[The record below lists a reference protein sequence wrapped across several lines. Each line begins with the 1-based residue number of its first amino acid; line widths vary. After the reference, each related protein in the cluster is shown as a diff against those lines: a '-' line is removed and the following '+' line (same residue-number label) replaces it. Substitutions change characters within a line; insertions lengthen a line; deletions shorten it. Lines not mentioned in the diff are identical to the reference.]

1 MAGFLAIYETGA
13 ILRGLELVGV
23 VFCAILLSNAWRIIL
38 PRKRARADFDY
49 GMQNIAK
56 QAVERAKKELKIDLD
71 FSPESIDQVEK
82 ILREIHERHA
92 DSPLNEEEISV
103 LALRWGA
110 YIGETLKRV
119 RSGKWQRDSE
129 RIVPGTSPVVFGRG
143 NEAFPRSW
151 AYKRIVN
158 GPEDNIVFKFRVLV
172 DPQLRDHISAS
183 PQATHKD

>member
-1 MAGFLAIYETGA
+1 MAGFSAIYETGA

-49 GMQNIAK
+49 GMQIIAK
-56 QAVERAKKELKIDLD
+56 QAAERAKKELKIDLD
-71 FSPESIDQVEK
+71 FSPVSIDRIEE
-82 ILREIHERHA
+82 ILSEIHKRHVNT
-92 DSPLNEEEISV
+92 PLNEEEISI

-110 YIGETLKRV
+110 YIGEVLKRV

-129 RIVPGTSPVVFGRG
+129 RMGPGTTPVVFGPG

-151 AYKRIVN
+151 AYKRIVD

-172 DPQLRDHISAS
+172 DPRLRDNISAS
-183 PQATHKD
+183 PLATHED